1 MPAMDRR
8 IVTLITFA
16 ALLVVLVGGYLIL
29 DSDGS
34 DSGGSGSSDS
44 ASVNADQ
51 TDTST
56 KPVIKAPSD
65 PEPTELVI
73 NDIVEGEGPAAKS
86 GDEVSVQYVGALYD
100 GTEFDASWDR
110 GQPFDLT
117 LGGGT
122 VIKGWDEGLVGM
134 KAGGRRELI
143 IPPDLAYGSGGQPPT
158 IPANA
163 TLIFIVDMIS
173 IK

>member
-1 MPAMDRR
+1 MDRR
-8 IVTLITFA
+8 IVTLISFA
-16 ALLVVLVGGYLIL
+16 ALLVILIGGYLIL

-34 DSGGSGSSDS
+34 SSSGDGGGS
-44 ASVNADQ
+44 AEL
-51 TDTST
+51 TDITV
-56 KPVIKAPSD
+56 KPVIEASTD
-65 PEPTELVI
+65 SEPTELVT
-73 NDIVEGEGPAAKS
+73 NDIVEGEGPAAKD
-86 GDEVSVQYVGALYD
+86 GDEVSVKYVGALYD

-110 GQPFDLT
+110 PEATFDLT

-122 VIKGWDEGLVGM
+122 VITGWDQGLVGM

-143 IPPDLAYGSGGQPPT
+143 IPPDLGYGPQGQPPT
-158 IPANA
+158 IPGDA